1 MRQAVEAAERE
12 LPPANGPHPA
22 PSSAPAPLPATPPGQ
37 LILNPNLRPAQLSP
51 PAPVEAAEGDLSDP
65 FEPVNGVVMAFNT
78 VAMRYV
84 LDPVVDWYRRTVP
97 ASGQRAVYNFFRN
110 LREPVNIAGAVLQG
124 EWNDAQMVLSR
135 FVINSTLGIGGL
147 VDQASVLGFNSR
159 VRTVDQAFCRWGVGP
174 GPYVVLPL
182 LGPSSARDTV
192 ARAGVLTA
200 QAVVLGLWVIPYRL
214 ADTLA
219 QYATTQD
226 TWAALMTDQPDDYR
240 RLRAIYQLYTQLPC
254 AARNAADNGLF
265 FQ

>member
-12 LPPANGPHPA
+12 LPPVHGMSPP

-37 LILNPNLRPAQLSP
+37 LIRNPAFQPAQLAQ
-51 PAPVEAAEGDLSDP
+51 PAPAAGELSDP
-65 FEPVNGVVMAFNT
+65 FEPVNGAIFAFNT

-84 LDPVVDWYRRTVP
+84 LDPAVDWYQQAVP

-110 LREPVNIAGAVLQG
+110 LREPVNLASAVLQG

-135 FVINSTLGIGGL
+135 FAINSTIGIGGL

-182 LGPSSARDTV
+182 LGPSSVRDTV

-226 TWAALMTDQPDDYR
+226 TWAALVTGSPADYD
-240 RLRAIYQLYTQLPC
+240 RLRVIYQLYTQLPC
-254 AARNAADNGLF
+254 AARNTVDNGLF